1 MKAEVRESNAALSP
15 RRRPVLCGSVHPVSL
30 PPLTETVF
38 IDRLRCLLRRRII
51 ALYGQMLF

>member
-1 MKAEVRESNAALSP
+1 MKAEVRESNVALSA
-15 RRRPVLCGSVHPVSL
+15 RRRPAMCGSVHPVSL

-38 IDRLRCLLRRRII
+38 IDRLRCLLRRRQV